1 MQTLQ
6 ENSDAEKDSC
16 NVAARSDE
24 EFDSVVSE
32 KANSASEKVNMNRVI
47 LMNQISEG
55 KQAHAFDSMD
65 KCDIFS
71 LTKDSLLFSQISKNE
86 IVSLKEEN
94 MTNNEFNDTCHMV
107 ELKECEVLTPIVI
120 GTEPYEDL
128 VTLQH
133 GIEYHP
139 SPVEIVELIE
149 TDMDGDECMEED
161 EGEYDVELSPC
172 FSRKEKEIGVLH
184 TSSKNSHSVLLEM
197 TDRINRTEEAKI
209 TAHSSSKIY
218 DVDVHKFK
226 ETLKEVKFKK
236 EIEVSRTYQIVGNFN
251 KSEEIESA
259 ADECSSFSDSDKE
272 ADDVIIFS
280 EDDESN
286 KKYIEDS
293 SSSTDDL
300 YDVYPKSPEQ
310 HVIEV
315 GL

>member
-6 ENSDAEKDSC
+6 ENSDAEKESC
-16 NVAARSDE
+16 NVAVRSDE
-24 EFDSVVSE
+24 EFDSVMSE
-32 KANSASEKVNMNRVI
+32 KANSVSEKVNMNRVI
-47 LMNQISEG
+47 LTNQISEG
-55 KQAHAFDSMD
+55 KKAHVFDSMD

-86 IVSLKEEN
+86 ILSLKED
-94 MTNNEFNDTCHMV
+94 EFDDTCHMV
-107 ELKECEVLTPIVI
+107 ELKEHEVLTPIILGV
-120 GTEPYEDL
+120 EPFEDL

-139 SPVEIVELIE
+139 SAVEIVELIE

-161 EGEYDVELSPC
+161 EGEYDVELSPY
-172 FSRKEKEIGVLH
+172 FNRKEKEIGILD
-184 TSSKNSHSVLLEM
+184 TSSKNDHSVLLEM
-197 TDRINRTEEAKI
+197 TDRINRTEEAKV
-209 TAHSSSKIY
+209 TARSSSKIY

-226 ETLKEVKFKK
+226 ETTLKELKFKK
-236 EIEVSRTYQIVGNFN
+236 EVEVSRTYQIVGNFN
-251 KSEEIESA
+251 KSEVNASA
-259 ADECSSFSDSDKE
+259 ADECNSFSDSDKE

-286 KKYIEDS
+286 KKCIEDS

-300 YDVYPKSPEQ
+300 YDVCPKSPDQ
-310 HVIEV
+310 HFIEV